1 VKQRESSLSSSL
13 SSNLTAAHDKLY
25 INPENRMKL
34 ASAAG
39 LRVAQ
44 CGVVRHAMSQ
54 ARFASTTTKSEPA
67 PQSQDAAASTKKKEA
82 MDKLKKTH
90 KSMAELDEEMKQ
102 AMETMSGEGGEYGL
116 ELEGGK
122 PVAMKRSV
130 KENMF
135 RYI

>member
-1 VKQRESSLSSSL
+1 MKAVATARLCVGQR
-13 SSNLTAAHDKLY
+13 
-25 INPENRMKL
+25 R
-34 ASAAG
+34 
-39 LRVAQ
+39 
-44 CGVVRHAMSQ
+44 VVRQAMSQ
-54 ARFASTTTKSEPA
+54 ARLASTTSKSEPA
-67 PQSQDAAASTKKKEA
+67 LQPQDAAASTKKKEA

>member
-1 VKQRESSLSSSL
+1 MDVAQLLASTKAIMKSLSVTSLFIAQRGRLLVRQTLIQTRYASSG
-13 SSNLTAAHDKLY
+13 A
-25 INPENRMKL
+25 
-34 ASAAG
+34 
-39 LRVAQ
+39 
-44 CGVVRHAMSQ
+44 
-54 ARFASTTTKSEPA
+54 KSESGN
-67 PQSQDAAASTKKKEA
+67 QSQDVATAKKKES
-82 MDKLKKTH
+82 MEKLKKTH

-122 PVAMKRSV
+122 AVSMKRTV